1 MPAVH
6 DSTHDN
12 ATKERGHI
20 DHDEGQGS
28 HGARCAES
36 SSVGGEGDRGDE
48 VAEALKNVA
57 ELKKE
62 ERFVSEEPQVK
73 LPVLGGLRNGKA
85 RLEI

>member
-6 DSTHDN
+6 DSTHDY

-28 HGARCAES
+28 HRARCAES
-36 SSVGGEGDRGDE
+36 SSVCGEVDRGDE

-73 LPVLGGLRNGKA
+73 LPVLGGLRDGKA